1 MKKNNMPDATEL
13 LQQDHET
20 VKELFAEF
28 EAASEN
34 EDDDE
39 KAGIVEEITAALEA
53 HATVEE
59 KIFYPAVKKARSEN
73 TKDEVREAYEEH
85 QQIKTLLA
93 ALSALS
99 PDDESYDAKVKVL
112 RVDVEHHVKEE
123 EGEMFPDARKFV
135 GKEKLQALGKE
146 IAAMKAELMPEE
158 ADEDADEEALEE
170 EPPSKSKKAKGR

>member
-1 MKKNNMPDATEL
+1 MKKNNTPDATEL

-20 VKELFAEF
+20 VKELFADF

-34 EDDDE
+34 DDE
-39 KAGIVEEITAALEA
+39 KAEIVEEITAALEA

-85 QQIKTLLA
+85 QQIKILLA
-93 ALSALS
+93 ALSELN

-112 RVDVEHHVKEE
+112 RDDVEHHVKEE
-123 EGEMFPDARKFV
+123 EGEMFPDARKFL
-135 GKEKLQALGKE
+135 GKEKLQSLGE
-146 IAAMKAELMPEE
+146 AMAAMKAELMPEE
-158 ADEDADEEALEE
+158 TDEEAEEEVLDE